1 MTTVRRIIGQL
12 VLLGGALASS
22 APSFVMAQSFPSVPG
37 APAPI
42 SAAGGEEGL
51 RLLVDG
57 VELEPISAYEIAGGN
72 SIAQASP
79 TLRAHAQGRTL
90 KAEGGIE
97 IGSTATVVR
106 RELRGVWQ
114 YGRSAERSTRGEPRV
129 RIELEGARGGS
140 LVSAEDGVTRLP
152 VRVLQMRTQKHARE
166 GLEVFE
172 GDLMLEI
179 PVEALSK
186 PGRYRGQLRITV
198 EEI

>member
-1 MTTVRRIIGQL
+1 MTTVRCFIGQL

-22 APSFVMAQSFPSVPG
+22 APSPVLAQSFPSVPG

-42 SAAGGEEGL
+42 SGSGAEEGL

-57 VELEPISAYEIAGGN
+57 IELEPISAHEIAGGSN
-72 SIAQASP
+72 LAQASP
-79 TLRAHAQGRTL
+79 VLRAHAQGRQL
-90 KAEGGIE
+90 KAEGGIDA
-97 IGSTATVVR
+97 GPSAVVVR

-129 RIELEGARGGS
+129 RVELEGTRGGS

-152 VRVLQMRTQKHARE
+152 VRVLPMRTQKHARE
-166 GLEVFE
+166 GMEVFE

-179 PVEALSK
+179 PVEALSR

-198 EEI
+198 EEV